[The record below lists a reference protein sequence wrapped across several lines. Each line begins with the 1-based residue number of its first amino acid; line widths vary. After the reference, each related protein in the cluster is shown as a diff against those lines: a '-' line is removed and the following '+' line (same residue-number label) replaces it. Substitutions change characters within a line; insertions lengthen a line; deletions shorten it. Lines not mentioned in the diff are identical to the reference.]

1 MPVEDAKHLRRLL
14 EGTDRKVESRLGS
27 HWGPTFLCLPR
38 IAQWN
43 CIKMLG
49 HLRILFGICAAM
61 CAPALAL
68 HPFPGATPLGRAG
81 LARSCCRCENLSVL

>member
-1 MPVEDAKHLRRLL
+1 MPVEDAKHLRSLL

-27 HWGPTFLCLPR
+27 HWGPTSISMP
-38 IAQWN
+38 AKN

-68 HPFPGATPLGRAG
+68 HPFPGVTPLGRAG